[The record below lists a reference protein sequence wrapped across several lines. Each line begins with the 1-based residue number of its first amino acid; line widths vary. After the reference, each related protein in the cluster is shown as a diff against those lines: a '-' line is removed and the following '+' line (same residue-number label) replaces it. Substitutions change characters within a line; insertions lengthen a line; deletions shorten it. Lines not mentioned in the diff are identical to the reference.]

1 MKIWLKMLFAIILGL
16 LIGFLVPDFKNI
28 YDNIFGKISEIAIN
42 SLLFLTLIY
51 VSTKLFLGIIEI
63 KKNKLLKKVFY
74 IFFICIAISL
84 LFSIIL
90 SIGIM
95 NLNIFHPS
103 NSFQQKS
110 YKIMEPISIGN
121 FLVNIIN
128 KNIFISFLSPSIYLM
143 PVIFIA
149 FIFGI
154 SAFYSEKKGLYFID
168 TIESFDYILNKI
180 IKGILEFFPFGA
192 VFIIATFVKS
202 EVFTYDNFVFLLR
215 PLIGIIII
223 SVILVIIYIFIFI
236 IFIKQK
242 SVKYF
247 IGYLGSVLFAVT
259 TSNTLAVIIPLNE
272 HLKNNIGIKK
282 EIADTLTPL
291 GMIINKSG
299 TAAVSSVIFMS
310 LLLIYSPDILSFNM
324 QIVFIIMLFIFS
336 IFLDGSNENGFIIL
350 TTTILNIKFL
360 HLEQDSYLLFLA
372 SIPLLNRIGLMLDT
386 LSTGIYITI
395 AAKITDKLEQKR
407 YIDFI

>member
-1 MKIWLKMLFAIILGL
+1 MKIWLKMLFAILLGM
-16 LIGFLVPDFKNI
+16 LIGFLVPDFKNV
-28 YDNIFGKISEIAIN
+28 YENIFNKISEIAIN

-51 VSTKLFLGIIEI
+51 VLTKLFLGIIEI

-74 IFFICIAISL
+74 IFFVCVTISL

-95 NLNIFHPS
+95 NLNIFQPS

-110 YKIMEPISIGN
+110 YKIMESVSISN
-121 FLVNIIN
+121 FLLNIIN
-128 KNIFISFLSPSIYLM
+128 KNIFISLQSSSIYIM

-154 SAFYSEKKGLYFID
+154 AAFYSEKKGLYFID

-202 EVFTYDNFVFLLR
+202 DVFSYNNFIFLLR
-215 PLIGIIII
+215 PLIGIAIITI
-223 SVILVIIYIFIFI
+223 ILIILYIFIFI

-242 SVKYF
+242 SLKYF
-247 IGYLGSVLFAVT
+247 IGYLGGILFAIT

-272 HLKNNIGIKK
+272 HLKNNIGVKK
-282 EIADTLTPL
+282 EIADILTPL
-291 GMIINKSG
+291 GMVINKSG
-299 TAAVSSVIFMS
+299 TAAISSVVLMS
-310 LLLIYSPDILSFNM
+310 LILIYSPDILTFNM
-324 QIVFIIMLFIFS
+324 QLIFVIMLFIFS
-336 IFLDGSNENGFIIL
+336 IFLDGSNENGFLIL

-372 SIPLLNRIGLMLDT
+372 SIPLLNRIGLMIDT

-395 AAKITDKLEQKR
+395 ASKIADKLEQKR